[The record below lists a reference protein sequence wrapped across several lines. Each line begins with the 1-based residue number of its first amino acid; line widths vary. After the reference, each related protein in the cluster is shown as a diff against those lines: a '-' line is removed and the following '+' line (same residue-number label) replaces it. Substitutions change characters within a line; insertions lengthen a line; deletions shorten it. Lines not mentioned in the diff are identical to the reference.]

1 VRPDAR
7 LRSQRRTSKRQDW
20 RLDESEDGEKS
31 DNVMSKEEEVQAKKA
46 KKKAKQLAAQGQEGE
61 AKMSK
66 KRKEAEE
73 GEEEEGGKRSKH
85 MDPSSSGDSQK
96 QPKATRG
103 GGILSE
109 ERFDQHDLSE
119 ETQKGI
125 ADQGF
130 VNLSLI
136 QAKTLTP
143 LLAGR
148 DMLAQAKTGSGKTL
162 GFLIPAIE
170 LLHKSH
176 FAQRNGT
183 GTVILAPTREL
194 ALQTYAVAR
203 ETLKYHKHTH
213 GVIMG
218 GANRRAEAERLVKGV
233 NLLVATPG
241 RLLDHLQNTRGFV
254 FKNLMCLVID
264 EADRILEQGFED
276 EMREILKLLP
286 KQRQTMLFSATQT
299 SKIEDL
305 ARLSLQGKPV
315 VVGLDDTKSSQQHS
329 ETVLSSTQ
337 QGYCVVS
344 SDMRFRLLYT
354 FLKKNVNKKVIVFF
368 SSCNAVKFYA
378 ELLNFVDIPVLDL
391 HGKQKQQKRT
401 STFFE
406 FCNADKGIMLCT
418 DVAARGLDIP
428 AVHWIIQFDPPDEP
442 KEYIHRVGRTARGTN
457 TQGRALLM
465 LLPQELLFLKY
476 LRQANVTLTEYE
488 FPAHKIANMQG
499 QLESLIAKNYY
510 LNRSAKDAYRSY
522 LLAYASHGL
531 KNIYD
536 VKSLDLALVAKSF
549 GFEHPPQVPLTFGHK
564 PTDRVQRRNGGG
576 GLGNGYKK
584 GAAVISRKKSGHG
597 FSAQNPYGQR
607 QQGDKRQFSK

>member
-1 VRPDAR
+1 MHVPSTRQAMALVEDATER
-7 LRSQRRTSKRQDW
+7 KQD
-20 RLDESEDGEKS
+20 
-31 DNVMSKEEEVQAKKA
+31 
-46 KKKAKQLAAQGQEGE
+46 
-61 AKMSK
+61 K
-66 KRKEAEE
+66 KRKKLKKMTVE
-73 GEEEEGGKRSKH
+73 GSNDGAEGGAESSAEQLPQKKKRVKVEGAGAGEDAEAAAKSSKPK
-85 MDPSSSGDSQK
+85 DRPAPGAGQ
-96 QPKATRG
+96 QPAATTRG
-103 GGILSE
+103 GGILSDVT
-109 ERFDQHDLSE
+109 FDAQDLCE
-119 ETQKGI
+119 ETKRAI

-130 VNLSLI
+130 VNMSLI
-136 QAKTLTP
+136 QAKTITP

-148 DMLAQAKTGSGKTL
+148 DLLAQAKTGSGKTL
-162 GFLIPAIE
+162 AFLMPAIE

-183 GTVILAPTREL
+183 GAVVLAPTREL

-213 GVIMG
+213 GVVMG
-218 GANRRAEAERLVKGV
+218 GANRRAEAEKLVKGV

-241 RLLDHLQNTRGFV
+241 RLLDHLQNTRGFI
-254 FKNLMCLVID
+254 FKNLMVLVID

-315 VVGLDDTKSSQQHS
+315 VVGLDDSKSSQQHS

-344 SDMRFRLLYT
+344 SDLRFRLLYT
-354 FLKKNVNKKVIVFF
+354 FLKKNVEKKVIVFF

-406 FCNADKGIMLCT
+406 FCNADKGILLCT

-465 LLPQELLFLKY
+465 LLPQELQFLKY
-476 LRQANVTLTEYE
+476 LRHANVSLTEYE
-488 FPAHKIANMQG
+488 FPPHKIANMQN

-510 LNRSAKDAYRSY
+510 LHRSAKDAYRSY
-522 LLAYASHGL
+522 LLAYASHSL

-536 VKSLDLALVAKSF
+536 VKGLDLLAVAKSF

-564 PTDRVQRRNGGG
+564 PTDRVERRNGGG
-576 GLGNGYKK
+576 GFGNGGGYNKGQKGVLSKK
-584 GAAVISRKKSGHG
+584 SSGHG